1 MRKRYHLTYT
11 KEDIYPLFGAVGM
24 IVIGITG
31 VIQAGVIQE
40 DIVCVIL
47 YSIIILIGGIWTFY
61 VVNNILPKSLIGKQF
76 VRLQLKEDILMDG
89 RNSKCCPKS
98 RNPYFLAYL
107 YWKATKSQRC
117 YRSSNHW
124 RRNWK

>member
-47 YSIIILIGGIWTFY
+47 S
-61 VVNNILPKSLIGKQF
+61 F
-76 VRLQLKEDILMDG
+76 VFG
-89 RNSKCCPKS
+89 
-98 RNPYFLAYL
+98 
-107 YWKATKSQRC
+107 
-117 YRSSNHW
+117 
-124 RRNWK
+124 